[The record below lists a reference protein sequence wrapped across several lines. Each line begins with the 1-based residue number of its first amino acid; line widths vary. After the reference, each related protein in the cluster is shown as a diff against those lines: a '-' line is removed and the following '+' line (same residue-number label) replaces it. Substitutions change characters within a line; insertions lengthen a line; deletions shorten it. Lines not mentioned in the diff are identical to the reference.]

1 MPTSAAI
8 ALGPQGDRPL
18 TPTMKNIITSKTEQ
32 NLVFYFFQWNKCI
45 HCIQIRIR
53 STSISSAGGKRGK
66 KVRLTSEEDLK
77 QKGDQK
83 ETLPSGFRGIIF
95 FFGKKARVLLF
106 LNFKLIE
113 MGSFSISFLG
123 RNGNC

>member
-1 MPTSAAI
+1 ME
-8 ALGPQGDRPL
+8 QMYPL
-18 TPTMKNIITSKTEQ
+18 YTNKDKEHEH
-32 NLVFYFFQWNKCI
+32 FFSRRK
-45 HCIQIRIR
+45 
-53 STSISSAGGKRGK
+53 KRE